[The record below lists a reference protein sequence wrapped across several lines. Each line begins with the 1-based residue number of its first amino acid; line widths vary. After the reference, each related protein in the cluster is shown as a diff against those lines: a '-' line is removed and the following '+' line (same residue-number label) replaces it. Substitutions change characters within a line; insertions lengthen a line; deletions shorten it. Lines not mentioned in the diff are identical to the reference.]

1 MSFWACAQL
10 QPNRTALA
18 LGCLALAGYAT
29 YLPKIIER
37 RRNHGKRVERTAPL
51 FPGYA
56 FVLIELQWHAANVA
70 PGVHHIVR
78 TGLSPTRVPD
88 EVIADIRKR
97 ERHGL
102 VQLPK
107 RSLKPGAPV
116 RILTGPFRDHPAI
129 LRRYVRPRAGRRAA
143 PCARRPSAR
152 HTAGG
157 RRRAGRLNRASQFEI
172 RIQIRTNGVRVENGV
187 FVCLSK
193 SLEKF
198 RLLMCK
204 RKGAY
209 PPAQRECARAS
220 DLWGT
225 AMLQRPVSRR
235 EALR

>member
-1 MSFWACAQL
+1 MSYWCVAQL

-70 PGVHHIVR
+70 PGVHHILR

-97 ERHGL
+97 QRNGL

-116 RILTGPFRDHPAI
+116 RILAGPFRDHPAI
-129 LRRYVRPRAGRRAA
+129 FADMSGPERVAVLLHVLGAHQRVTLPAADVEPAG
-143 PCARRPSAR
+143 
-152 HTAGG
+152 
-157 RRRAGRLNRASQFEI
+157 
-172 RIQIRTNGVRVENGV
+172 
-187 FVCLSK
+187 
-193 SLEKF
+193 
-198 RLLMCK
+198 
-204 RKGAY
+204 
-209 PPAQRECARAS
+209 
-220 DLWGT
+220 
-225 AMLQRPVSRR
+225 
-235 EALR
+235 